1 MVFGKFFCS
10 WGVMSFSGV
19 SRSMAFVCSYMVFG
33 FVWGVIMPCGVI
45 LPMYLLVI
53 FFGYFCPGVR
63 LLVAL

>member
-1 MVFGKFFCS
+1 
-10 WGVMSFSGV
+10 
-19 SRSMAFVCSYMVFG
+19 MVFG